1 MHQKWTDEL
10 MKVEGLREK
19 DILSTSVETAFKR
32 QTDGLS
38 KYYTKLYTLSDL
50 EKDNL
55 LLAPQFQ
62 MYSTQVRLSTFEKLN
77 VLERETVN
85 YYRSKIKVEVEAKQ
99 QVQSEQKDVG
109 QLKEIM
115 EDEKKE
121 LVSEKQDLEE

>member
-1 MHQKWTDEL
+1 